1 MKVYSEKDKERL
13 QANLALIRK
22 AAGWTAADLGEFI
35 GVTKQTISNLE
46 NNRNTMTKAQYIAIR
61 AILDHELISNPEN
74 EALAQLV
81 YILLDSDDLTE
92 EDRNQVESTIAY
104 ISHAK
109 EKNMNYA
116 VIAAGTAAL
125 LASIGLG
132 LVGGLA
138 TTPLWLDAIKAA
150 KKK

>member
-1 MKVYSEKDKERL
+1 MKVYSEKDKARL
-13 QANLALIRK
+13 QTNLAMIRK
-22 AAGWTAADLGEFI
+22 AAGWTAADLGEFL

-61 AILDHELISNPEN
+61 AILDHELINNPEN
-74 EALAQLV
+74 EALAQIV
-81 YILLDSDDLTE
+81 HILLDSDNLSE

-109 EKNMNYA
+109 EKHMNNA
-116 VIAAGTAAL
+116 AIAAGTAAL
-125 LASIGLG
+125 LASMGLG
-132 LVGGLA
+132 LIGGLA
-138 TTPLWLDAIKAA
+138 TVPLWLDSIIAA

>member
-1 MKVYSEKDKERL
+1 MRVYSEKDKARL
-13 QANLALIRK
+13 QANLAIVRK
-22 AAGWTAADLGEFI
+22 AAGWTATDLGEFL

-61 AILDHELISNPEN
+61 AILDHELMSNPGN
-74 EALAQLV
+74 EVLAQLV
-81 YILLDSDDLTE
+81 HILLDNENLTD
-92 EDRNQVESTIAY
+92 EDRSQVESTIAY

-109 EKNMNYA
+109 EKQISHA

-125 LASIGLG
+125 LSSMGLG
-132 LVGGLA
+132 LVGGMA
-138 TTPLWLDAIKAA
+138 TVPIWLDAIKAA